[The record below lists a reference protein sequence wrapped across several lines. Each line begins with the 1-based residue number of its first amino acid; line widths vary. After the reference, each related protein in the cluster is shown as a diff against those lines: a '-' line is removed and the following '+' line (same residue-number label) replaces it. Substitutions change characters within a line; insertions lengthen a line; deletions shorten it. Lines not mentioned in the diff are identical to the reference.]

1 MGHGQDGPSL
11 RGQSR
16 GKNEGPMTGVP
27 SPHGNLLAPFSGS
40 RCPERKSRVLTGFKD
55 PVGVGSH
62 FSISPTPN
70 SYTTHFPSVMP
81 TLHASRPLH
90 MRCPLPGHHTH
101 TFTRLTLKHPPRLSL
116 NTTFPRS
123 LPRALCLG

>member
-70 SYTTHFPSVMP
+70 SPV
-81 TLHASRPLH
+81 L
-90 MRCPLPGHHTH
+90 HHTLSFSYAH
-101 TFTRLTLKHPPRLSL
+101 TP
-116 NTTFPRS
+116 
-123 LPRALCLG
+123 CLQAFAYAVPSAWASHTHIYKANS